1 VANILRRLL
10 RRLAMRRKSMDSPH
24 DLWLPSPA
32 PWVFEKRVYGLA
44 HCLLDRD
51 GRVIGSHLALPNG
64 PLMAEA
70 PVMAELLRDFV
81 AGGSVDTL
89 KTQAAAIL
97 RRIDRGRLREP
108 GEDDE

>member
-1 VANILRRLL
+1 MAGRVVVGENPR
-10 RRLAMRRKSMDSPH
+10 MDSPPPE
-24 DLWLPSPA
+24 WSPSPG
-32 PWVFEKRVYGLA
+32 PWAFEKHVYGLA

-70 PVMAELLRDFV
+70 PAMATLLRDLV
-81 AGGSVDTL
+81 AGGSVETL
-89 KTQAAAIL
+89 QTRATAIL
-97 RRIDRGRLREP
+97 RRIDRGGPREL